1 MPTIGTTSNAGQSG
15 IGLVET
21 VVALAVLGT
30 VAVALLSG
38 VVGINRA
45 ASTVDERA
53 TAEGLAQFQMEWAQD
68 AASTP
73 YVPDASA
80 YSAAPVPGT
89 TGNATYPDY
98 ANYSASIAVEPQAN
112 PDDGIQKITV
122 TITRSGVTVF
132 ILEGF
137 KRDR

>member
-1 MPTIGTTSNAGQSG
+1 MPTIVTALNARQSG

-53 TAEGLAQFQMEWAQD
+53 TAEGLAQLQMEWAQN
-68 AASTP
+68 AA
-73 YVPDASA
+73 YVDDASA

-112 PDDGIQKITV
+112 PDEGIQKITV
-122 TITRSGVTVF
+122 TIARSGVTVF
-132 ILEGF
+132 VLEGF